1 MARFISEAAKS
12 AHRAHQAV
20 ASCAVSLPAHPAHC
34 HQPNWAVKRTPTR
47 AMASPL
53 SWPLLVPFS
62 RCAPSGA
69 AYLGLQ
75 GLPHLSSKTI
85 PG

>member
-1 MARFISEAAKS
+1 MPVHYA
-12 AHRAHQAV
+12 
-20 ASCAVSLPAHPAHC
+20 P
-34 HQPNWAVKRTPTR
+34 QPNWAVKRTPTR

-69 AYLGLQ
+69 AYLGR
-75 GLPHLSSKTI
+75 
-85 PG
+85 

>member
-1 MARFISEAAKS
+1 MS
-12 AHRAHQAV
+12 RACQVIKDA
-20 ASCAVSLPAHPAHC
+20 
-34 HQPNWAVKRTPTR
+34 PNWAVKRTPTR

-69 AYLGLQ
+69 AYLGR
-75 GLPHLSSKTI
+75 
-85 PG
+85 

>member
-1 MARFISEAAKS
+1 MTQKQSPTSFAGVISRLLN
-12 AHRAHQAV
+12 RANPV
-20 ASCAVSLPAHPAHC
+20 V
-34 HQPNWAVKRTPTR
+34 PNWAVKRTPTR

-69 AYLGLQ
+69 AYLGR
-75 GLPHLSSKTI
+75 
-85 PG
+85 